1 MLKKLLIRISLVI
14 IYLYY
19 FKQTHTF
26 CEEIVSN
33 VDESNIEHIKDDR
46 DWFHRNV
53 HQIADVLTVIA
64 IALCVIGHLMGNDPP
79 NKGS

>member
-1 MLKKLLIRISLVI
+1 MLKRILIHISLII

-26 CEEIVSN
+26 CEGIIPNAE
-33 VDESNIEHIKDDR
+33 ESNIEHINDR
-46 DWFHRNV
+46 NWIQRNA
-53 HQIADVLTVIA
+53 HEIANVLTVIA
-64 IALCVIGHLMGNDPP
+64 ISLTLLGLLMGNDPP